1 MSGIEMAGLVLG
13 AIPVVI
19 WALENYKTTREIW
32 RRSRS
37 KALLVDRLI
46 NALKEQRLLMELD
59 VQVLLKAASYEDHE
73 IVDLEAFSCYELL
86 LDQGLAVALQ
96 RYLGRVY
103 EPYRAAL
110 GRCESILTDIAQSIG
125 GLTPRAPSQPA
136 CESYLDSLIDVYWTS
151 SGNARWRETSQKF
164 KFALKKDGL
173 DQKISEL
180 NASTLMLSRL
190 RVAGGLIQDDT
201 QQATHSRSI
210 EKLSNFLGKIQ
221 KHTHR
226 LYFAIANGCSS
237 TCHPLHRFKLY
248 LEDRSAPLL
257 KRKPAVHFRI
267 ESLPSP
273 NDMEIQAWHG
283 AHVEALEEEQTRL
296 QIRQGPHSKSEKVP
310 SVKLDLL
317 DIDSPAKAEVED
329 LCAVLV
335 ETSKTKQMLKLY
347 LTEHGKLSCHQAIS
361 TEMQPGSSSLPTS
374 TLTLDYIIRKAHG
387 SREFS
392 TTWSWKQRILLAYR
406 LASSLLQ
413 FHSTPWLGR
422 SWKKQSICFCDTS
435 VANTSASN
443 KKSLHFDAESP
454 FIIHDFES
462 NPAPLPAAQPTA
474 KTSLLDLGIL
484 LLEIWHLTP
493 FEVYAAQE
501 GLHVESTYGARYEVA
516 SRWLNE
522 TADNILPF
530 YADPVCRCIE
540 GTFASKATTLQW
552 TDPEFQV
559 SICEGLVKPLWDNCS
574 SKTMQ

>member
-1 MSGIEMAGLVLG
+1 MSGIEVAGLVLG
-13 AIPVVI
+13 AIPVLI

-46 NALKEQRLLMELD
+46 NALQEQRLLIQLD
-59 VQVLLKAASYEDHE
+59 VQLLLKAASYEDHE
-73 IVDLEAFSCYELL
+73 TVDLEALSCHELL
-86 LDQGLAVALQ
+86 LDQELAVALQ
-96 RYLGRVY
+96 LYLGRVY

-125 GLTPRAPSQPA
+125 GLTPRAPSQQP
-136 CESYLDSLIDVYWTS
+136 CKSYLDNLIDIYSAS
-151 SGNARWRETSQKF
+151 SGTAHWRETSQKF
-164 KFALKKDGL
+164 KFALKKDEL

-180 NASTLMLSRL
+180 NDSTLMLSRL
-190 RVAGGLIQDDT
+190 RVAGSLIQEDT
-201 QQATHSRSI
+201 PQATHSRSI

-221 KHTHR
+221 KHTQS
-226 LYFAIANGCSS
+226 LYFAIADGCSS
-237 TCHPLHRFKLY
+237 SCHPLHRFKLY

-257 KRKPAVHFRI
+257 KRKPAIHFRI

-273 NDMEIQAWHG
+273 NDTELQAWHC
-283 AHVEALEEEQTRL
+283 AHVEALEEEPTLSKTR
-296 QIRQGPHSKSEKVP
+296 QESQARSAKVP
-310 SVKLDLL
+310 TVKFDHLE
-317 DIDSPAKAEVED
+317 INTPAKAEVED

-335 ETSKTKQMLKLY
+335 KASTTKNSLRLY
-347 LTEHGKLSCHQAIS
+347 LNEHGKLSCHQAIS
-361 TEMQPGSSSLPTS
+361 TELQPGSSGLPAS

-387 SREFS
+387 SRDFS
-392 TTWSWKQRILLAYR
+392 TIWSWKQRILLAYR

-413 FHSTPWLGR
+413 FHSTPWLGG
-422 SWKKQSICFCDTS
+422 SWKRQSICFCHRI
-435 VANTSASN
+435 VVHTSASN
-443 KKSLHFDAESP
+443 KELLQFDAESP
-454 FIIHDFES
+454 FIIHDFTR
-462 NPAPLPAAQPTA
+462 NPMPLTAAQPTA
-474 KTSLLDLGIL
+474 KASLLDLGIL

-501 GLHVESTYGARYEVA
+501 GLHVDSTYGARYEIA

-540 GTFASKATTLQW
+540 GTFASKAPTLQW

-574 SKTMQ
+574 SKSGL

>member
-46 NALKEQRLLMELD
+46 NALKEQRLLIELD

-136 CESYLDSLIDVYWTS
+136 CKSYLDSLIDVYWTS

-164 KFALKKDGL
+164 KFALKKDEL

-296 QIRQGPHSKSEKVP
+296 QIRH
-310 SVKLDLL
+310 
-317 DIDSPAKAEVED
+317 
-329 LCAVLV
+329 
-335 ETSKTKQMLKLY
+335 
-347 LTEHGKLSCHQAIS
+347 
-361 TEMQPGSSSLPTS
+361 
-374 TLTLDYIIRKAHG
+374 
-387 SREFS
+387 
-392 TTWSWKQRILLAYR
+392 
-406 LASSLLQ
+406 
-413 FHSTPWLGR
+413 
-422 SWKKQSICFCDTS
+422 
-435 VANTSASN
+435 VADTSASN
-443 KKSLHFDAESP
+443 NKILHFDAESP

-462 NPAPLPAAQPTA
+462 NPAPLPAAQPNA

-501 GLHVESTYGARYEVA
+501 GLHVDSTYGARYEIA

-574 SKTMQ
+574 NKSG